1 MHLTRINLELG
12 GARRFAIT
20 AACAVLALATCASAL
35 ALRMDVTAPSSQ
47 SPAAPKHVDV
57 KAAAMNLV
65 TKVPP
70 VYPEDAKKAKITGS
84 VVLAA
89 VIGKDG
95 MVESLKVVS
104 GPAPLQQSA
113 LDAVKQWKYKPF
125 LLNGDPIEVKTN
137 ITIVYTLAK

>member
-1 MHLTRINLELG
+1 MQLTRRSLEVG
-12 GARRFAIT
+12 GARRVAT
-20 AACAVLALATCASAL
+20 AAACAVLALATCTSAL
-35 ALRMDVTAPSSQ
+35 ALRMEVADSSSQ
-47 SPAAPKHVDV
+47 SPETKKMDP
-57 KAAAMNLV
+57 KAAAGNLI

-70 VYPEDAKKAKITGS
+70 VYPVDAKKAGIAGK
-84 VVLAA
+84 VLLDA

-95 MVESLKVVS
+95 SVEQLRVVS
-104 GPAPLQQSA
+104 GPAELQQSA